1 MKQKKSPHPAKGQAD
16 KLNPLLPHISTG
28 QAPEEEV
35 NETLIAIN
43 GTILQKLFTLEDLLK
58 KKDDKPLTFKEAC
71 AYLGYAPSY
80 LYKLTYR
87 KVIPHYK
94 PTGKMIFFSK
104 NELDQW
110 IYSSAECRTKSNE
123 PENVKGETDGGS
135 TSSST
140 GSELQLITKDPNQ
153 IEMGFDEKSKSV
165 KREKEDVETEILI
178 EFPLKSRRKQW
189 HAD

>member
-1 MKQKKSPHPAKGQAD
+1 MKKQKD
-16 KLNPLLPHISTG
+16 TSTSLSASSSLCSE
-28 QAPEEEV
+28 Q
-35 NETLIAIN
+35 IF
-43 GTILQKLFTLEDLLK
+43 QKLSTLEELLK

-135 TSSST
+135 TSLT
-140 GSELQLITKDPNQ
+140 TKDPNQ

-178 EFPLKSRRKQW
+178 EFPLKSRRKQ
-189 HAD
+189 

>member
-1 MKQKKSPHPAKGQAD
+1 MRKQKDSSTVRLRSPQAS
-16 KLNPLLPHISTG
+16 LS
-28 QAPEEEV
+28 
-35 NETLIAIN
+35 
-43 GTILQKLFTLEDLLK
+43 GTILQKLSTLEDLLK

-110 IYSSAECRTKSNE
+110 IFKSSVERRVKSNE
-123 PENVKGETDGGS
+123 LEDEMNAVKDPNQMEMELKDA
-135 TSSST
+135 ST
-140 GSELQLITKDPNQ
+140 GSEQ
-153 IEMGFDEKSKSV
+153 SH
-165 KREKEDVETEILI
+165 EIVV
-178 EFPLKSRRKQW
+178 EFPRKKRK
-189 HAD
+189 